1 MPQKKSFCA
10 HPLFALRLE
19 LKNFKQ
25 FTVLAGDK
33 HFAVRYG
40 NFSRCAAFKLGFFG
54 RMKLDILAALNGGC
68 GGPRRETS
76 YLIMHFINR
85 FSKINR
91 AKSLCKHR
99 RITALIIVLLYGFK
113 AVVKQSSDCF

>member
-40 NFSRCAAFKLGFFG
+40 NFSRCAAFKLGFS
-54 RMKLDILAALNGGC
+54 
-68 GGPRRETS
+68 EE
-76 YLIMHFINR
+76 
-85 FSKINR
+85 
-91 AKSLCKHR
+91 
-99 RITALIIVLLYGFK
+99 
-113 AVVKQSSDCF
+113 